1 MDFPHD
7 AQTKTLDD
15 LSWERVVAA
24 VLARCRGPRANEAK
38 LPLATSPDGARTAL
52 EETREAAGLLSDG
65 EPLPL
70 EGLRDVRPHIERV
83 SRQGSLEG
91 PALRDV
97 RATCGS
103 ARVLRQFLGRRR
115 DRTPRLSA
123 ACAFDPGLDA
133 LEDEIHSAIDVDGTV
148 RDHASADLRRL
159 RTETANL
166 RSRLVAR
173 LEQLIVEHADLLSDR
188 FYTIREGR
196 YVIPVRSDAHDRVPG
211 IVHATS
217 QTGAT
222 VFVEPRALIPQGNRL
237 KMAQAEME
245 REEARILA
253 ALSDLVRERLA
264 ALVGAADALDH
275 ADLRAACAEM
285 GRDYGATVLPL
296 LDEPRV
302 VLHGGK
308 HPVLLLDRDDVVPN
322 DVALEAG
329 QALVISGPNAG
340 GKTVALE
347 MIGLVALMMRAG
359 LPVPADESSACGFFD
374 PVMTDIGDEQSL
386 SKNLS
391 TFSAHVTNLAGIL
404 RGAGGTA
411 LVLLDEL
418 AGSTDP
424 EEGAALA
431 CAVVDALCRRGAA
444 VAVTTHY
451 EALKALASGDE
462 RMRNASVGFDV
473 AKLAPTFEL
482 RMDVPG
488 ASSALLVASRFGIPD
503 DVIETA
509 RRALPEQ
516 SKTFDE
522 LVRKLEDSQ
531 RAASIERAGLES
543 ERRALD
549 GDRARLAREL
559 ESVRA
564 RERDKLGAEAERLL
578 SLVRRARDDLR
589 EARKRLRQREI
600 GEAELAAARKLADAA
615 AAAAVD
621 AKRAAEPGDGAPA
634 AAEPIVD
641 ESELTV
647 GARVWVPRLR
657 AVAEVIEPPARG
669 RVRVAA
675 GAMKLAVGIDEIA
688 RTDERPAATKPVTP
702 RTEPEPA
709 GDRPAIRTPDNTL
722 DVRGL
727 RVDEALGMLESF
739 VDRQYGRS
747 EGVAFVVHGIGT
759 GALRDAVR
767 DHLSRDATYVAR
779 SRPGSPDEGGD
790 RVTVVY
796 LR

>member
-1 MDFPHD
+1 MAPPNEARD
-7 AQTKTLDD
+7 KTLDD
-15 LSWERVVAA
+15 LSWERIVTA
-24 VLARCRGPRANEAK
+24 VLARCRGPRANVPS
-38 LPLATSPDGARTAL
+38 LPLATTASGTRIAL
-52 EETREAAGLLSDG
+52 EETREAASLLADG

-70 EGLRDVRPHIERV
+70 EGQRDVRSHIDRV
-83 SRQGSLEG
+83 SRQGSLDG

-97 RATCGS
+97 RATCGA

-115 DRTPRLSA
+115 ERTPRLSA
-123 ACAFDPGLDA
+123 ACAFDPRLDA

-148 RDHASADLRRL
+148 RDHASAELRRL

-166 RSRLVAR
+166 RARLVAR
-173 LEQLIVEHADLLSDR
+173 LEQLIHEHADLLSDR

-253 ALSDLVRERLA
+253 ALSDLVRERLP

-275 ADLRAACAEM
+275 ADLRAACAVM
-285 GRDYGATVLPL
+285 GRDFGATVLDL
-296 LDEPRV
+296 LDEPEI
-302 VLHGGK
+302 VLRRAK
-308 HPVLLLDRDDVVPN
+308 HPVLLLDREDVVPN
-322 DVALEAG
+322 DVELAAG
-329 QALVISGPNAG
+329 RALVISGPNAG

-359 LPVPADESSACGFFD
+359 LPVPADESSTCGFFD
-374 PVMTDIGDEQSL
+374 PVLTDIGDEQSL

-391 TFSAHVTNLAGIL
+391 TFSAHVTNLAEIL
-404 RGAGGTA
+404 RDAGSTA

-431 CAVVDALCRRGAA
+431 CAVVDALCRRSAA

-451 EALKALASGDE
+451 EQLKALASTDD

-488 ASSALLVASRFGIPD
+488 ASSALFVASRFGIPD

-516 SKTFDE
+516 SRTFDE
-522 LVRKLEDSQ
+522 LVRKLEDTQ
-531 RAASIERAGLES
+531 RALSIERAGLES
-543 ERRALD
+543 DRRAVEA
-549 GDRARLAREL
+549 DRERLSREL
-559 ESVRA
+559 ESLRA
-564 RERDKLGAEAERLL
+564 REREKLGKEAERLL

-589 EARKRLRQREI
+589 EARKRLRHRQVE
-600 GEAELAAARKLADAA
+600 EAEVAEAKKLADAA
-615 AAAAVD
+615 ADAALE
-621 AKRAAEPGDGAPA
+621 AKRSVEPAAGAPVPT
-634 AAEPIVD
+634 EPITD

-675 GAMKLAVGIDEIA
+675 GAMKLAVGIDEVVRA
-688 RTDERPAATKPVTP
+688 SDSPEQAKPAAV
-702 RTEPEPA
+702 RAEPEPA
-709 GDRPAIRTPDNTL
+709 VPRPTIRTPDNTL

-727 RVDEALGMLESF
+727 RVDEALGMVESF
-739 VDRQYGRS
+739 VDRLYGQS
-747 EGVAFVVHGIGT
+747 EDVAFVVHGIGT

-779 SRPGSPDEGGD
+779 TRPGNAEEGGD